1 MDRKIL
7 GVLAVAG
14 IIGAGCTDSDS
25 ARQPTPGNPIQPTPE
40 TARIQVLHASPDA
53 PEVNILGVFNND
65 LLGVDY
71 KEGFGAA
78 VVAGELDG
86 VQIDGILPDGSTAT
100 VFGPVDD
107 IPVEADTLYT
117 ILALGQDLDVAPL
130 ILAQP
135 DTPVTAGNTRVQVV
149 HGAPNAP
156 EVTVFLTAPDADL
169 TASPEVITFE
179 FGEAMDMPVDVPSA
193 GPYQIRVTLPFGM
206 GETPVVVYDSGTLDA
221 LPDGANLVIT
231 AVENT
236 NSADG
241 INMGDSPISL
251 VALAGG
257 ATIEF
262 QDTNTLAEIRVVH
275 ASASTPAVDVIVND
289 DLMNPFIG
297 GLEYP
302 DFAPEDGFAAVPADS
317 YDISVVD
324 SDTQTLEPIN
334 IDGLPLE
341 AGVAYDVLAIN
352 EFPGVEAL
360 LEIDDYRRLETAA
373 KVRIIHASTV
383 ANTVSPAGVDIYVTA
398 PDTMIEDVMPTIENF
413 EYADNTGFIQ
423 LAPGEYK
430 ITVTADGSKDAAI
443 GPVVVEVEKEGI
455 YTAIAR
461 DPGEGET
468 DLGLILMDDDLTIL

>member
-7 GVLAVAG
+7 SVIAAAA
-14 IIGAGCTDSDS
+14 IFGAGCSSSSNNSD
-25 ARQPTPGNPIQPTPE
+25 PVPGNPIQPTA
-40 TARIQVLHASPDA
+40 TARVQVLHASPDA
-53 PEVNILGVFNND
+53 PAVNVSGVTGGDINN
-65 LLGVDY
+65 LDY
-71 KEGFGAA
+71 KEGSGGTIS
-78 VVAGELDG
+78 AGELDG
-86 VQIDGILPDGSTAT
+86 VQIDGILPDGSVAT

-117 ILALGQDLDVAPL
+117 IIALGQDLAVTPL

-135 DTPVTAGNTRVQVV
+135 DTPVAAGNTRLQVV

-156 EVTVFLTAPDADL
+156 EVSVFLTAPDADL
-169 TASPEVITFE
+169 AATMPVITFT
-179 FGEAMDMPVDVPSA
+179 FGQAMDMPVDVPSA
-193 GPYQIRVTLPFGM
+193 GPYQIRVA
-206 GETPVVVYDSGTLDA
+206 TPDLSAVVFDSGTLEA

-251 VALAGG
+251 VALTGDGG
-257 ATIEF
+257 TVEF
-262 QDTNTLAEIRVVH
+262 QDTNAVAELRAVH

-289 DLMNPFIG
+289 DLANPFIA
-297 GLEYP
+297 GLTYP
-302 DFAPEDGFAAVPADS
+302 NFAPEMGFAGVPAGS

-324 SDTQTLEPIN
+324 SDTQMAEPIN
-334 IDGLPLE
+334 LDGVGLE
-341 AGVAYDVLAIN
+341 AGVTYDIIAIN

-360 LEIDDYRRLETAA
+360 IETDDYRRLETAA

-383 ANTVSPAGVDIYVTA
+383 ADTVSPTGVDIYVTD

-413 EYADNTGFIQ
+413 EYEDNTGFIQ
-423 LAPGEYK
+423 LAPGNYK
-430 ITVTADGSKDAAI
+430 ITVTADGSKEPAI
-443 GPVVVEVEKEGI
+443 GPVTVPVEANGI

-461 DPGEGET
+461 DPNPAVENDG
-468 DLGLILMDDDLTIL
+468 LGLILLDDFTLL

>member
-1 MDRKIL
+1 
-7 GVLAVAG
+7 
-14 IIGAGCTDSDS
+14 
-25 ARQPTPGNPIQPTPE
+25 
-40 TARIQVLHASPDA
+40 
-53 PEVNILGVFNND
+53 
-65 LLGVDY
+65 
-71 KEGFGAA
+71 
-78 VVAGELDG
+78 
-86 VQIDGILPDGSTAT
+86 
-100 VFGPVDD
+100 
-107 IPVEADTLYT
+107 
-117 ILALGQDLDVAPL
+117 
-130 ILAQP
+130 
-135 DTPVTAGNTRVQVV
+135 
-149 HGAPNAP
+149 
-156 EVTVFLTAPDADL
+156 
-169 TASPEVITFE
+169 
-179 FGEAMDMPVDVPSA
+179 MDMPVDVPSA